1 MVHRTRDE
9 GIRRSPWVVRASPA
23 ASVAW
28 KGWPEIGENAVDPY
42 GTLDPQANQ
51 PDPVH
56 RLAEAGTFRV
66 LVRGVRK
73 RCPRCGER
81 RIFDGFF
88 TLKTRCPTCDLRFEK
103 EEGGFLGAMALNY
116 AVAIGFWLVVMIVGV
131 ALTVPVVPVAPLL
144 AMSIG
149 VLAAVPV
156 WFYPRSKALWAAIE
170 YLVARTEP
178 GYRSPRPRRPSERE
192 LE

>member
-1 MVHRTRDE
+1 
-9 GIRRSPWVVRASPA
+9 
-23 ASVAW
+23 
-28 KGWPEIGENAVDPY
+28 VDPY
-42 GTLDPQANQ
+42 GTLEPEANE
-51 PDPVH
+51 PGGEP
-56 RLAEAGTFRV
+56 RLAEAGTIRV
-66 LVRGVRK
+66 LARGARK

-88 TLKTRCPTCDLRFEK
+88 TLKARCPTCDLRFER

-116 AVAIGFWLVVMIVGV
+116 AVAIGFWLVVMGVGI

-156 WFYPRSKALWAAIE
+156 WFYPRSKTLWAAIE
-170 YLVARTEP
+170 YLVARAEP
-178 GYRSPRPRRPSERE
+178 GYRAPRMRGPRARD

>member
-1 MVHRTRDE
+1 
-9 GIRRSPWVVRASPA
+9 
-23 ASVAW
+23 
-28 KGWPEIGENAVDPY
+28 VDPY

-51 PDPVH
+51 PDPVP

-66 LVRGVRK
+66 LIRGVRK

-88 TLKTRCPTCDLRFEK
+88 TLKTRCPACDLRFEK

-116 AVAIGFWLVVMIVGV
+116 AVAIAFWLVVMIIGV

-170 YLVARTEP
+170 YLVARTAP
-178 GYRSPRPRRPSERE
+178 DYRPPPIRGSAAKG

>member
-1 MVHRTRDE
+1 M
-9 GIRRSPWVVRASPA
+9 
-23 ASVAW
+23 
-28 KGWPEIGENAVDPY
+28 NPY
-42 GTLDPQANQ
+42 GMLDPEAHGRGTE
-51 PDPVH
+51 P
-56 RLAEAGTFRV
+56 RLAEAGAARV
-66 LVRGVRK
+66 LVRGLRK
-73 RCPRCGER
+73 RCPRCGYR

-88 TLKTRCPTCDLRFEK
+88 RLKARCPSCDLRFEK

-116 AVAIGFWLVVMIVGV
+116 TVAIGFWLVVMVVGI
-131 ALTVPVVPVAPLL
+131 ALTVPIVPVAPIL

-156 WFYPRSKALWAAIE
+156 WFYPRSKTLWAAIE

-178 GYRSPRPRRPSERE
+178 GYHPPVVRDPGARR